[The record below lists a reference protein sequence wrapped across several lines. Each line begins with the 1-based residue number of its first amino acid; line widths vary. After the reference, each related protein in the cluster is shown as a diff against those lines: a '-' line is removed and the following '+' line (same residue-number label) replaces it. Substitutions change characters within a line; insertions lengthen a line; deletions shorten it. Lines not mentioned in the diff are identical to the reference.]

1 MTNKPPNNKL
11 RLLVVE
17 GPGDAYFFTKLLEH
31 LGMKDRFEFVDCEGK
46 HNLDAELTNILN
58 RDDFAQIT
66 DIGIVLDNDY
76 PENRNGKSPFATVIE
91 SIDVANENYTENNPS
106 ISRELPKP
114 HEPRVKTANSPRVSV
129 LLLPSDEGDGAVENL
144 VFAALPKDSV
154 LDCVDAYFAC
164 LCDAGVKANEARLS
178 KSKLSVYL
186 SGKVTDEDYARH
198 DDAKRAFLT
207 QAVDMKW
214 WADENMWDKPTFD
227 DAKTFLTQLL
237 DE

>member
-1 MTNKPPNNKL
+1 MIAKASKTWH
-11 RLLVVE
+11 
-17 GPGDAYFFTKLLEH
+17 T
-31 LGMKDRFEFVDCEGK
+31 
-46 HNLDAELTNILN
+46 ELTNILN

-66 DIGIVLDNDY
+66 DVGIVLDNDY

-129 LLLPSDEGDGAVENL
+129 LLLPSDEADGAIEDL
-144 VFAALPKDSV
+144 VFAALPKDKV
-154 LDCVDAYFAC
+154 MDCVDSYFTC
-164 LCDAGVKANEARLS
+164 LSSAGVKANQARLS

-207 QAVDMKW
+207 QAVEMKW
-214 WADENMWDKPTFD
+214 WQDENMWDKPPSTMP
-227 DAKTFLTQLL
+227 KPSSPNSSTPSRTNILIPYV
-237 DE
+237 